1 MRARGEISNEMRH
14 YIEVKLSMQN
24 VESGVWA
31 SDCEDSTGFHKSR
44 RYNKSR
50 IDL

>member
-1 MRARGEISNEMRH
+1 MYADGKFSNAMFNF
-14 YIEVKLSMQN
+14 INLKLSMQN

-31 SDCEDSTGFHKSR
+31 SDCEDATGYHKSR

-50 IDL
+50 VGK